1 MICKKRFIKI
11 LKRDDKQ
18 NPHLRPAAG
27 GGGLSSGARGRG
39 RGHLFATVPDHI
51 LIFIESIYNV
61 LKFEVVKNIL
71 LDVGVE
77 ILGWDILFFVD
88 IMFCN
93 LVFGILF

>member
-1 MICKKRFIKI
+1 M
-11 LKRDDKQ
+11 
-18 NPHLRPAAG
+18 
-27 GGGLSSGARGRG
+27 
-39 RGHLFATVPDHI
+39 PDHI

-93 LVFGILF
+93 LVFGILLYE